1 VLHMSSKEE
10 SNPDVSDATGQLV
23 DPKETTVIVP
33 ADSHTNTFDETSQ
46 NDAGEG
52 RIDLKAKILAK
63 LEASQEEAD
72 DTDTLIGQEIAGRF
86 TVTTRIGEGGM
97 GVVYKARQKN
107 MDRDIAIKVLLAE
120 MAANKTVEKRFYL
133 EALAVSKLKHPNTI
147 QIFDFG
153 ETEKGQ
159 LYIAMEFLDGSG
171 LKEVLQ
177 EDKTFAAQR
186 AGKVVIQ
193 ILKSLREAHAKGIV
207 HRDLKPD
214 NIFLCTVGDQVDFV
228 KVLDFGV
235 AKLKE
240 GDESK
245 ATLTKT
251 GAIFGTPRYMSP
263 EQSVSANVDQ
273 RSDLYAI
280 GVMFYEMLA
289 GRAPFEAEMPLSLL
303 IMHVQDPVPSF
314 NEVRPDLVIPPELE
328 TFTRKLLEKDPNNR
342 YATAEAAIR
351 ALEDILSGLDDIYR
365 TVVTTDYAEKIGL
378 EVASPVPTLSNTIL
392 NPSHAQLQRTMVA
405 EDGTELI
412 ESGVVPQSPLKWV
425 FLVLFLLVGGGI
437 AFTLSQPPET
447 TPEKATA
454 RQEAVPSPKVE
465 DVTAPKADL
474 DVQEAPPVPQEINV
488 TITTQP
494 AGAVLWDGPTKVG
507 ATPFTAKRPH
517 DDSKETVWRV
527 SLDGYED
534 ATVRFKPVQDV
545 QASLMLAKAAKKRP
559 IGRRPSGPRKPKAPI
574 AKPTPLKVEVKAPVV
589 KEVKPQPVIKK
600 KPKDPFLFG
609 KEKETKGLG
618 F

>member
-1 VLHMSSKEE
+1 MLHMPSNEE
-10 SNPDVSDATGQLV
+10 SNANISDDAEQPV
-23 DPKETTVIVP
+23 DPKETTVIMP
-33 ADSHTNTFDETSQ
+33 PETHTNTFDDTRE
-46 NDAGEG
+46 NDVGEG
-52 RIDLKAKILAK
+52 NIELKAKILAK
-63 LEASQEEAD
+63 LEASQEGAD
-72 DTDTLIGQEIAGRF
+72 DSDALIGQEIAGRF
-86 TVTTRIGEGGM
+86 TVTSRIGEGGM

-171 LKEVLQ
+171 LKDILQ
-177 EDKTFAAQR
+177 EEKAFAAQR

-280 GVMFYEMLA
+280 GVMLYEMLA

-303 IMHVQDPVPSF
+303 IMHVQDAVPSF
-314 NEVRPDLVIPPELE
+314 HDVRPDLVIPPELE
-328 TFTRKLLEKDPNNR
+328 AFTRKLLEKDPNNR
-342 YATAEAAIR
+342 YSTAEAAIR

-365 TVVTTDYAEKIGL
+365 TVVTTDYAEQIGL
-378 EVASPVPTLSNTIL
+378 EIASPVPTLSNTMF

-405 EDGTELI
+405 EDGTEVI
-412 ESGVVPQSPLKWV
+412 ERAGTTKSPLKWV
-425 FLVLFLLVGGGI
+425 FLALLLLVGAGI
-437 AFTLSQPPET
+437 AFTLSSPPEPPT
-447 TPEKATA
+447 EKATA
-454 RQEAVPSPKVE
+454 SKKVVPSPKVE
-465 DVTAPKADL
+465 DVAAPKEEP
-474 DVQEAPPVPQEINV
+474 DVEEAPPAPQEINV

-494 AGAVLWDGPTKVG
+494 AGAVLWDGTTKVG
-507 ATPFTAKRPH
+507 ATPFTGKQSH

-559 IGRRPSGPRKPKAPI
+559 IGRRPSAPRKPKVSIP
-574 AKPTPLKVEVKAPVV
+574 KQTPVKAEVRVPEV
-589 KEVKPQPVIKK
+589 KEVKTKTVVKK
-600 KPKDPFLFG
+600 KPDDPFVFG
-609 KEKETKGLG
+609 KEKEIKGLR
-618 F
+618 